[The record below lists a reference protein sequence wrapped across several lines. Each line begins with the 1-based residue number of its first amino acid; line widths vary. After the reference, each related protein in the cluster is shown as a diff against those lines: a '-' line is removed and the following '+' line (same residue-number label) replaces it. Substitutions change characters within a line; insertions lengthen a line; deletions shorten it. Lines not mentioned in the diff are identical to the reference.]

1 MAGLQRWREQ
11 FTALA
16 PRQQIAIIGGAAL
29 TVAFLV
35 ALFVWWQKPVYHSL
49 YTNLPEEEAGQVI
62 EFLQQQN
69 INYKIDDQTG
79 RILVPEEDVHT
90 ARMRLASAGIPK
102 SGGVGFELLDK
113 PQGFGVSQFMED
125 TRYQRALEGELARSI
140 QSIESVKAARVHLA
154 IPKEPVFIHDTRKPS
169 ASVVV
174 TLYPGR
180 VLSQNQIAAIRN
192 LISAS
197 VVDMQPEQVAI
208 VDQRGHFLS
217 DETTDAFASLDA
229 KRIAYKTQLET
240 QLQDKVISL
249 LTPLVGED
257 RVKVSVNTD
266 MDFSINEENN
276 EVFDP
281 EPRALRSEYLRNEE
295 KIGAGPMGVPGA
307 LTNQPP
313 AAGTAPQVATPQA
326 APGQQQAPQAGAP
339 QQQAQQGGQQAQQGG
354 GQAQTPQQLPVTT
367 TSEATRNYEISRKV
381 RHTRWPPGQVRRLS
395 VAVLIDNAPVPGQ
408 KSERA
413 PLNETQLQNLQNLV
427 RQAVGYDAN
436 RGDEVTVVNAAF
448 TATTQYIPWWK
459 DPSLW
464 TIGKQAF
471 WGVLLVLLVAGI
483 LRILY
488 MALKPPPPE
497 PQEEVEEETM
507 PAEEEL
513 AVQEEPQTIPKEQ
526 LDFEEKLRRAK
537 AYATDDPKRVAQI
550 IKNWLKEDA
559 GSTNRAG

>member
-1 MAGLQRWREQ
+1 
-11 FTALA
+11 
-16 PRQQIAIIGGAAL
+16 
-29 TVAFLV
+29 
-35 ALFVWWQKPVYHSL
+35 
-49 YTNLPEEEAGQVI
+49 
-62 EFLQQQN
+62 
-69 INYKIDDQTG
+69 
-79 RILVPEEDVHT
+79 
-90 ARMRLASAGIPK
+90 
-102 SGGVGFELLDK
+102 
-113 PQGFGVSQFMED
+113 
-125 TRYQRALEGELARSI
+125 
-140 QSIESVKAARVHLA
+140 
-154 IPKEPVFIHDTRKPS
+154 
-169 ASVVV
+169 
-174 TLYPGR
+174 
-180 VLSQNQIAAIRN
+180 
-192 LISAS
+192 
-197 VVDMQPEQVAI
+197 
-208 VDQRGHFLS
+208 
-217 DETTDAFASLDA
+217 
-229 KRIAYKTQLET
+229 
-240 QLQDKVISL
+240 
-249 LTPLVGED
+249 
-257 RVKVSVNTD
+257 
-266 MDFSINEENN
+266 
-276 EVFDP
+276 
-281 EPRALRSEYLRNEE
+281 
-295 KIGAGPMGVPGA
+295 MGVPGA